1 MTQVCHQIVIWSISR
16 KLLLVHPCI
25 TQLELRHLLTQ
36 RFPAFCYRFDFHYQL
51 FSFFTKSTCY
61 RFPLTK
67 LTWVLDFHHR
77 LLSFLTKLTWNLI
90 LSFEYN
96 TLSAGV
102 KCRWQIARWKYRE
115 RKDYIWLM
123 NWKWIRIL
131 VNSTCEGGRP
141 LALGRTTRT
150 LNTGKPSCN
159 RLESHFDCCWVVDAF
174 FCSIGRFWCFSSSSG
189 NWL

>member
-1 MTQVCHQIVIWSISR
+1 MNDTDMLPGSYPHMLPGSYPHITYMVVWSETSYSGDKMRCYNVGRTITKDRATQPMEAGGWVSQLVFPFSR

-51 FSFFTKSTCY
+51 FSFLTKSTCY

-77 LLSFLTKLTWNLI
+77 LLSFLTRSTWNLI

-96 TLSAGV
+96 TLSV
-102 KCRWQIARWKYRE
+102 
-115 RKDYIWLM
+115 L
-123 NWKWIRIL
+123 
-131 VNSTCEGGRP
+131 
-141 LALGRTTRT
+141 
-150 LNTGKPSCN
+150 
-159 RLESHFDCCWVVDAF
+159 
-174 FCSIGRFWCFSSSSG
+174 
-189 NWL
+189 